1 MALKDLRKNIDN
13 IDSEIL
19 KLLNKRTDFALKIGS
34 IKKSKGM
41 GSYVPNRETEVIDRI
56 IKNNKGPFPNNGLIA
71 VYRELMSATRFL
83 EKPIKVAYMG
93 PEATF
98 SHLAALKKF
107 GRSVNYSPVKTIRDV
122 FEEVER
128 KRVDYGV
135 VPIENSIEGVIN
147 YTLDMFVESNLKI
160 YGEILL
166 EVSLNLLSN
175 FPIKSIRNIF
185 SHPQPY
191 AQSRNWLENNL
202 PGIPLVETVSTTQA
216 ALMAQKNKYTAA
228 IASELAGQMYGLK
241 TIAKNIEDYPHN
253 FTRFLV
259 IKDSSCE
266 RTGHDK
272 TSLVFSVKD
281 RVGALHN
288 ILSPFAKHKINLT
301 KIESRPSRKKAW
313 DYIFFVDFQGHKDDK
328 KVALC
333 LSKVSDQCNLIK
345 ILGSYPD
352 AKIKN

>member
-1 MALKDLRKNIDN
+1 MELKDLRKKIDL

-19 KLLNKRTDFALKIGS
+19 ELVNKRTDYALKIGS

-41 GSYVPNRETEVIDRI
+41 DTYAPNRENEIIERI
-56 IKNNKGPFPNNGLIA
+56 VKLNKGPFPDAGLTA

-83 EKPIKVAYMG
+83 ERPIKVAYMG

-107 GRSVNYSPVKTIRDV
+107 GQSVNYVPVKTIKDV

-175 FPIKSIRNIF
+175 FPMKSIKKIF

-202 PGIPLVETVSTTQA
+202 PGVPLIETVSTTQA
-216 ALMAQKNKYTAA
+216 ALMAQKNNWSAA

-241 TIAKNIEDYPHN
+241 TIAGNIEDYPHN

-259 IKDSSCE
+259 IKDSCCE
-266 RTGHDK
+266 KTGHDK
-272 TSLVFSVKD
+272 TSIVFSVKD
-281 RVGALHN
+281 KVGALHS
-288 ILSPFAKHKINLT
+288 ILAPFARYKINLT

-313 DYIFFVDFQGHKDDK
+313 DYIFFVDFQGHKDEEK
-328 KVALC
+328 ASLC
-333 LSKVSDQCNLIK
+333 LSKVHDQCNFLK

-352 AKIKN
+352 AKIR

>member
-1 MALKDLRKNIDN
+1 MELEDLRKKIDA

-19 KLLNKRTDFALKIGS
+19 KLLNQRTTCALKIGS
-34 IKKSKGM
+34 IKKSM
-41 GSYVPNRETEVIDRI
+41 GLNSYVPNRENEIVSRI
-56 IKNNKGPFPNNGLIA
+56 VKLNKGPFPNSGLAA

-107 GRSVNYSPVKTIRDV
+107 GQSVHYFPVKTIKDV

-147 YTLDMFVESNLKI
+147 YTLDMFVESSLKI

-166 EVSLNLLSN
+166 DVSLNLLSN
-175 FPIKSIRNIF
+175 SPMKSIKKIF

-202 PGIPLVETVSTTQA
+202 PGVPLIETVSTTQA
-216 ALMAQKNKYTAA
+216 ALMAKKNKYSAA
-228 IASELAGQMYGLK
+228 IASELAGQLYSLK
-241 TIAKNIEDYPHN
+241 TIAANIEDYPHN

-266 RTGHDK
+266 KTGRDK
-272 TSLVFSVKD
+272 TSIVFSVKD
-281 RVGALHN
+281 KVGALHD
-288 ILSPFAKHKINLT
+288 ILTPFSKHEINLT

-313 DYIFFVDFQGHKDDK
+313 DYVFFVDFEGHKDDE
-328 KVALC
+328 KVTLC
-333 LSKVSDQCNLIK
+333 LLEVNKQCNFLK
-345 ILGSYPD
+345 ILGSYP
-352 AKIKN
+352 IGG

>member
-1 MALKDLRKNIDN
+1 MELKDLRERIDV

-19 KLLNKRTDFALKIGS
+19 KLLNQRTTCALKIGS
-34 IKKSKGM
+34 IKKSM
-41 GSYVPNRETEVIDRI
+41 GLSSYVPNRENEIVSRVV
-56 IKNNKGPFPNNGLIA
+56 KLNKGPFPDSGLAA

-107 GRSVNYSPVKTIRDV
+107 GQSVHYFPVKTIRDV

-166 EVSLNLLSN
+166 DVSLNLFSN
-175 FPIKSIRNIF
+175 S
-185 SHPQPY
+185 S
-191 AQSRNWLENNL
+191 
-202 PGIPLVETVSTTQA
+202 
-216 ALMAQKNKYTAA
+216 
-228 IASELAGQMYGLK
+228 
-241 TIAKNIEDYPHN
+241 
-253 FTRFLV
+253 RFLV

-266 RTGHDK
+266 KTGHDK
-272 TSLVFSVKD
+272 TSIVFSVKD
-281 RVGALHN
+281 KVGTLHN
-288 ILSPFAKHKINLT
+288 ILVPFAGYKINLT

-313 DYIFFVDFQGHKDDK
+313 DYIFFVDFQGHKDDE
-328 KVALC
+328 KVSLC
-333 LSKVSDQCNLIK
+333 LSEVNKRCNFLK
-345 ILGSYPD
+345 ILGSYP
-352 AKIKN
+352 IGG

>member
-1 MALKDLRKNIDN
+1 MELKDLRKKIDTF
-13 IDSEIL
+13 DSEIL
-19 KLLNKRTDFALKIGS
+19 RLLNKRTDCALKIGA
-34 IKKSKGM
+34 IKKSKGLE
-41 GSYVPNRETEVIDRI
+41 SYVPNRENEIIDRI
-56 IKNNKGPFPNNGLIA
+56 TKLNKGPFPDNGLIA

-107 GRSVNYSPVKTIRDV
+107 GQSVNYSPVKTIRDV

-147 YTLDMFVESNLKI
+147 YTLDMFIESNLKI

-175 FPIKSIRNIF
+175 FPMKSIKKIF

-191 AQSRNWLENNL
+191 AQSRNWLENNV
-202 PGIPLVETVSTTQA
+202 PGIPLIETVSTTQA
-216 ALMAQKNKYTAA
+216 ALMAQKDKYSAA

-241 TIAKNIEDYPHN
+241 TVAKNIEDYPHN

-259 IKDSSCE
+259 VKDSSCE

-272 TSLVFSVKD
+272 TSIVFSVKD
-281 RVGALHN
+281 KVGALHN
-288 ILSPFAKHKINLT
+288 ILSPFAKYKINLT

-313 DYIFFVDFQGHKDDK
+313 DYVFFVDFQGHKDDK
-328 KVALC
+328 KAALC
-333 LSKVSDQCNLIK
+333 LSEVNDQCNFLK

-352 AKIKN
+352 AKVKN